1 MFVYKVINKPI
12 LHTTIHHSPC
22 AKWCNCSFLLPSDM
36 IYCSIS
42 KHGMS
47 MSATAVNMSSVV
59 SLTLRRIEPN
69 ARTLNIYLFVLLI
82 VIFAAKQCFVCDFF
96 CAFELY
102 NFFRQEWK
110 VLRFSTA
117 MSFTTGFTSSS
128 IGTHSILN
136 LVIVPSCGY
145 IYNMRQRSDLISL

>member
-1 MFVYKVINKPI
+1 MYVYKVINKP
-12 LHTTIHHSPC
+12 TTIHHSPC

-69 ARTLNIYLFVLLI
+69 ARTSNISLFVLLI
-82 VIFAAKQCFVCDFF
+82 VIFVAKQCFVCDFF
-96 CAFELY
+96 CTFELY
-102 NFFRQEWK
+102 IT
-110 VLRFSTA
+110 FSD
-117 MSFTTGFTSSS
+117 
-128 IGTHSILN
+128 
-136 LVIVPSCGY
+136 
-145 IYNMRQRSDLISL
+145 RSGKYLDFQQQCLLQLDSLHLQLEHIQF